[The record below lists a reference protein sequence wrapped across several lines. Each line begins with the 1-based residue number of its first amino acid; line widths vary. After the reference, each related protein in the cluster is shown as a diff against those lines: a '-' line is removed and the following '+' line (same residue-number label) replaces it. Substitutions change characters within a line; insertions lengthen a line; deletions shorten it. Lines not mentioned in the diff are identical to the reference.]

1 MKISKRLLA
10 CVTTLITILAISI
23 AYAIF
28 TTTYTIPNNTVS
40 VAGIGVSVNWW
51 GESETKGALVT
62 STQFGLVTP
71 PSVGYAVN
79 PSNPAIGYVLVTAD
93 CNGVS
98 EAITWTSTLDPT
110 VGTISIQG
118 EKSVGS
124 QNWEWFDLPQGY
136 ILTNHNTLGF
146 RPSSYPGVS
155 NDFNG
160 HLRMVFT
167 PAANPPHGD
176 FSFSITFT
184 GTQV

>member
-10 CVTTLITILAISI
+10 VIGLISILAIGVG
-23 AYAIF
+23 YAIF
-28 TTTYTIPNNTVS
+28 TTQYVIPNNTVS
-40 VAGIGVSVNWW
+40 IAGIGVTVNWW
-51 GESETKGALVT
+51 GESETTGALVT

-71 PSVGYAVN
+71 PAVGYAVN
-79 PSNPAIGYVLVTAD
+79 PTNPAIGYILLIAD

-98 EAITWTSTLDPT
+98 EAITWTSSLDPA

-118 EKSVGS
+118 EKSVG
-124 QNWEWFDLPQGY
+124 NNNYEWFNLPQGY
-136 ILTNHNTLGF
+136 VMTNHNTLGF

-155 NDFNG
+155 ADFNG
-160 HLRMVFT
+160 HLRLVFT

-176 FSFSITFT
+176 FTFSITIT